1 MRLIDDKKTLKYL
14 NNKNKLQNLQKSEN
28 QPLPEEDKTIN
39 QNYLDLLSDNSHFFD
54 GADNNKETLL
64 KRLFPR
70 TPRNFMRVSKNGQT
84 VKIAT
89 DDAIKPAMY
98 DDDLPEEM
106 FSFFRHTFIGWQACA
121 LLYENPYIKKAC
133 EIPARDA
140 VAVDYK
146 LQYAHPETDEDEN
159 TDKEKEQEILNNLK
173 EISDIKMNIKN
184 VCRDSNVFKKT
195 FGQILAIPTFN
206 TDMSKAMS
214 EPYDP
219 KTIKKG
225 TYTGMTLIQ
234 PFWVTY
240 QLDGAGVSKPN
251 EAGYYEPVYY
261 IVNGHT
267 KIHRSWVIKLTTG
280 PIADILKPVYY
291 YGGIPLTQQI
301 YERVFCAE
309 KTANEAPKLALTKR
323 LLVVDGNIEN
333 LVANPAAAFAGLQ
346 AALNIRDNM
355 GVMVKN
361 PNDAVSQIDTTLTD
375 FDSLIMTQFQ
385 LVAAIAEMPTTKL
398 MKTQLKGLANSGD
411 YEMKDYNQTLVEI
424 QENDFNAI
432 LRKHYEYLCL
442 SEYGKDLHLKTVWN
456 PIDTPSETDLAQ
468 IELSQ
473 AQTDAQYIQA
483 GVIDPSEVR
492 TTLRNNEDSR
502 YHNLEEEMPEPDMND
517 LLGNEDIYGKNLQNA
532 SDADDDIDWITVKG
546 NHIPIKSGQSKEDA
560 INSFFESKKN
570 STASQNLYSDF
581 DPLYE
586 KRGKGY
592 IGSSMSVNMA
602 EAQARNELPATKA
615 AKALGVS
622 SKAIKEILSPEA
634 WHHSG
639 SFYNKVNVYNINPY
653 LDLKAGK
660 EPNPDDYDDEEI
672 AEIKEN
678 WKKLQE
684 YKAPTSSEKEYYGNA
699 SWVEFS
705 GTGRNKKADEKKY
718 ENVLIKEKGDFY
730 IITLPDGTEVRK
742 KKGGNYINVESNESK
757 NKHDLLNTVFKKI
770 NEKRKALNNKLDKI
784 YQKEYEKQG
793 INFEKPS
800 FEDFDKLLKDSN
812 ADRTNF
818 YIEGQKPQSEEK
830 PQGLRRVH
838 WNMYDKKQNT
848 YTLQEWNGE
857 KWQDLETKQ
866 DFDPWGGEIRP
877 TPRFYEEFAKKVGL
891 GAEYEAIHKLG
902 EKHTELSF
910 NPETQKEDIEKLLS
924 EIEKTK

>member
-28 QPLPEEDKTIN
+28 QPLPEENKTIN

-70 TPRNFMRVSKNGQT
+70 TPRDFVRVSKNGQA

-106 FSFFRHTFIGWQACA
+106 FAFFRHTFIGWQACA

-146 LQYAHPETDEDEN
+146 LQYAHPENDENKN

-206 TDMSKAMS
+206 TDMTKAMS
-214 EPYDP
+214 QPYDP
-219 KTIKKG
+219 KTIKEG

-502 YHNLEEEMPEPDMND
+502 YHNLEEEMPEPDIND
-517 LLGNEDIYGKNLQNA
+517 LLGNELNGNEDED
-532 SDADDDIDWITVKG
+532 SADTD
-546 NHIPIKSGQSKEDA
+546 
-560 INSFFESKKN
+560 
-570 STASQNLYSDF
+570 
-581 DPLYE
+581 
-586 KRGKGY
+586 
-592 IGSSMSVNMA
+592 
-602 EAQARNELPATKA
+602 
-615 AKALGVS
+615 
-622 SKAIKEILSPEA
+622 
-634 WHHSG
+634 
-639 SFYNKVNVYNINPY
+639 NK
-653 LDLKAGK
+653 
-660 EPNPDDYDDEEI
+660 
-672 AEIKEN
+672 
-678 WKKLQE
+678 
-684 YKAPTSSEKEYYGNA
+684 
-699 SWVEFS
+699 
-705 GTGRNKKADEKKY
+705 
-718 ENVLIKEKGDFY
+718 
-730 IITLPDGTEVRK
+730 
-742 KKGGNYINVESNESK
+742 
-757 NKHDLLNTVFKKI
+757 
-770 NEKRKALNNKLDKI
+770 
-784 YQKEYEKQG
+784 
-793 INFEKPS
+793 
-800 FEDFDKLLKDSN
+800 
-812 ADRTNF
+812 
-818 YIEGQKPQSEEK
+818 
-830 PQGLRRVH
+830 
-838 WNMYDKKQNT
+838 
-848 YTLQEWNGE
+848 
-857 KWQDLETKQ
+857 
-866 DFDPWGGEIRP
+866 
-877 TPRFYEEFAKKVGL
+877 
-891 GAEYEAIHKLG
+891 
-902 EKHTELSF
+902 
-910 NPETQKEDIEKLLS
+910 
-924 EIEKTK
+924 